1 MKPLFIGRFQPF
13 HNAHLE
19 IVRRFVPI
27 SEKFIIGV
35 GSSQLHHT
43 KENPFTFEE
52 RERMIRDSLDS
63 ENIKNYKIY
72 AIPDINNYPKWVAH
86 VTSIV
91 PEFDIVLARNPT
103 TIKLFEEKGYR
114 VKTLPLFYGEECKG
128 SEIRRK
134 IAYGEDW
141 QRLVPK
147 SVAKVIRE
155 IDGIERI
162 KRLYKE

>member
-19 IVRRFVPI
+19 IVRRFAPI
-27 SEKFIIGV
+27 SERFIIGI
-35 GSSQLHHT
+35 GSSQLHHA
-43 KENPFTFEE
+43 KDNPFTFEE
-52 RERMIRDSLDS
+52 RKRMIKASLDD
-63 ENIKNYKIY
+63 EGIDNYEIY

-86 VTSIV
+86 VESIV
-91 PEFDIVLARNPT
+91 PEFDLVLARNPT

-134 IAYGEDW
+134 IVHDEDW
-141 QRLVPK
+141 QGLVPK

-155 IDGIERI
+155 MDGIERI